1 MVPGVAFPSRTEP
14 RHNPTKRTIAE
25 RAREDGEPPSR
36 PVTRQVAL
44 REKDSVA
51 LVPHNGDIT
60 CRGAGRIRDIRR
72 RSAPYCWSRRL
83 VSRPDHRGRVI
94 DVLPREAVDRVSDV
108 VPRGDRAA
116 PLDGE
121 GDG

>member
-1 MVPGVAFPSRTEP
+1 MRNDTSHRTSQE
-14 RHNPTKRTIAE
+14 
-25 RAREDGEPPSR
+25 
-36 PVTRQVAL
+36 
-44 REKDSVA
+44 
-51 LVPHNGDIT
+51 NGAS
-60 CRGAGRIRDIRR
+60 G
-72 RSAPYCWSRRL
+72 SRRL

-121 GDG
+121 GDGRRDRGTVLQVVKEIVEVQRCEVADLIRRGALPGVYVHAPVGERDRPEQTTGDVPRID